1 MVNKLLKGI
10 FKVVI
15 GLVTTIMSPIE
26 NLIDTY
32 VPQLNDIFGLFS
44 DFLNYVSGFIFWVL
58 SWFHIPRAIFLGVI
72 AIIIA
77 KLTIGKLV
85 HVVKLALAW
94 WRTLIP

>member
-15 GLVTTIMSPIE
+15 GLVSTILSPIE
-26 NLIDTY
+26 TLIDTY
-32 VPQLNDIFGLFS
+32 VPQLNDVFGLFGN
-44 DFLNYVSGFIFWVL
+44 FLNSVSNFIFWVL
-58 SWFHIPRAIFLGVI
+58 SWFHIPQFLFTAVI
-72 AIIIA
+72 LIVIA

-94 WRTLIP
+94 WRTLMP